1 MRQTVVPY
9 ASALLAFFWLAC
21 SGTQGRLP
29 ASPRPSV
36 QASSE
41 YCQMALAAL
50 AVTVKKFEEQPLG
63 LEVRCVERVATSA
76 GKIYVDA
83 RFTKGDQLELV
94 PEPSCTTDRYVI
106 RFDPKA
112 FVPSPTEEVVLL
124 GLWTQPP
131 TGWEFNAVVES
142 PNWPSRRPGTM
153 SLSQCGSAF
162 GVLSHSSNGWGA
174 TIVTP
179 PRSPDAL

>member
-1 MRQTVVPY
+1 MRLTGVPR
-9 ASALLAFFWLAC
+9 ATALMALGWLAC
-21 SGTQGRLP
+21 SGAQGRPP
-29 ASPRPSV
+29 APPPPAQVSSV
-36 QASSE
+36 

-50 AVTVKKFEEQPLG
+50 AASVKKFEEQPLG
-63 LEVRCVERVATSA
+63 LEQRCVERVATSG

-83 RFTKGDQLELV
+83 RFTEGEQLASV
-94 PEPSCTTDRYVI
+94 PQPGCTTDRYVI

-112 FVPSPTEEVVLL
+112 FVPSPSEEVVLL
-124 GLWTQPP
+124 ALWTHPP

-142 PNWPSRRPGTM
+142 PNWPSRRPAIM

-162 GVLSHSSNGWGA
+162 GVLNHSSSGWAA
-174 TIVTP
+174 TIVMP